1 MAEEKVTLIVEATGT
16 DSTVDNLGNVKD
28 AAVEIKE
35 GFEKID
41 EAVEAIRASGDAFD
55 VQRDALLGM
64 RDALTEGVAEA
75 KKLGEA
81 GKEAGELASESIK
94 KIDSALNEI
103 PHSASAATSGIA
115 SLDAAL
121 DRADKAVAELNA
133 RFASGAPVTQKHIN
147 TVLFAQQALER
158 EMVKSRATAG
168 TLPPAFA
175 RSYDAIGRS
184 VDKAKVDFIEL
195 EQAMQRQKRT
205 LNEAT
210 GQFRGFGTEITE
222 FVGPAAAKF
231 GLFATAIRAIIP
243 AFKAAVAGGRE
254 WLGVNKEMSEEF
266 DNLFIKKF
274 SEAGQRVGAYFSAL
288 SAELVAMGSLVSA
301 LWSRNGADIKSAAA
315 NLKTV
320 YIESMKTMKD
330 IGTATSEEWAKLH
343 PKIEGATAAT
353 EKNKVATIALTEA
366 QKEAI
371 SAARER
377 VNEEE
382 KLSTALDR
390 VFDSQKK
397 VIEALN
403 EAASDQ
409 ANAQDDIRQYGEVV
423 QAAAAGVRHLDTAHR
438 EASDAV
444 KVLTEQWGE
453 GNPAITTAIEKERLL
468 NTQLQQQRTRLEEA
482 KTAQDNA
489 KQSYDSATTSVASQ
503 AKKLGEL
510 DTEAGKV
517 KAKQDELATQAGSK
531 EYFAEKAKES
541 TGALKTVFEAL
552 AKSAPDVVKGLTDA
566 KEPAAQLAA
575 AAAEAVTPLQKI
587 ADADFTKTEAAI
599 DRLIAKVRELKG
611 ELDSA
616 EVSMTALS
624 NAGLDEGETGE
635 GLGESLS

>member
-1 MAEEKVTLIVEATGT
+1 MAEEKVTLVVEATGT
-16 DSTVDNLGNVKD
+16 GSTVNDLNQVK
-28 AAVEIKE
+28 
-35 GFEKID
+35 
-41 EAVEAIRASGDAFD
+41 
-55 VQRDALLGM
+55 
-64 RDALTEGVAEA
+64 T
-75 KKLGEA
+75 
-81 GKEAGELASESIK
+81 
-94 KIDSALNEI
+94 
-103 PHSASAATSGIA
+103 AATSFAETAKTGVIG
-115 SLDAAL
+115 LDGAL
-121 DRADKAVAELNA
+121 ERAEKALAELNA
-133 RFASGAPVTQKHIN
+133 RFASGAPVTQRHIN

-158 EMVKSRATAG
+158 EMVSAKATVG

-195 EQAMQRQKRT
+195 EQAMGRQRRT

-231 GLFATAIRAIIP
+231 GLFVAAIRAIIP

-254 WLGVNKEMSEEF
+254 FLGVNKEMSEEF
-266 DNLFIKKF
+266 DNFFIKKF
-274 SEAGQRVGAYFSAL
+274 SEAGQRIGAYFSAL
-288 SAELVAMGSLVSA
+288 SAELVAVGGLASA
-301 LWSRNGADIKSAAA
+301 IWSRNVEDIKKAAA

-320 YIESMKTMKD
+320 YVESMTTMKD
-330 IGTATSEEWAKLH
+330 IATASSEEWAKLH

-353 EKNKVATIALTEA
+353 EKNRVATVALTEA

-382 KLSTALDR
+382 KLSNALDR

-409 ANAQDDIRQYGEVV
+409 ATAVDDLRQYGEVV
-423 QAAAAGVRHLDTAHR
+423 QAASQGVLNLSRSHKEAA
-438 EASDAV
+438 DAV
-444 KVLTEQWGE
+444 ARLREERSEGDPFLT
-453 GNPAITTAIEKERLL
+453 NAIEKEKLLSIQLADQKRRLD
-468 NTQLQQQRTRLEEA
+468 EA
-482 KTAQDNA
+482 KSSQ
-489 KQSYDSATTSVASQ
+489 DSATQAYSSATSAVESQ
-503 AKKLGEL
+503 AKRLGEL
-510 DTEAGKV
+510 DIEAGKV
-517 KAKQDELATQAGSK
+517 KEKQDELATQAGSK

-552 AKSAPDVVKGLTDA
+552 AKSAPDVVKGLSDA
-566 KEPAAQLAA
+566 KEPAAQLAK

-624 NAGLDEGETGE
+624 NAGLEGSETGGE